1 MGLALRDPCDL
12 HVNFPAPHRDPKLG
26 GRVLLGSLQSLPAL
40 VPSLPSS
47 RDDVIGKVCLTRDT
61 LVTHPKGKISGREPT
76 AHSCFPYPG
85 LPFLSPHWSA
95 QSLAFPLLKG
105 PFSRLLQ
112 DPCSGKAIS
121 TLPRRACVH
130 LLHTRLRALGPVPLG
145 WDLIDPEQR
154 GWLLVVGSEA
164 FAGMERGLLM
174 PCC

>member
-1 MGLALRDPCDL
+1 MTCTSTSLLPTGTLNWGGGCCWAPCR
-12 HVNFPAPHRDPKLG
+12 A
-26 GRVLLGSLQSLPAL
+26 LPAL

-61 LVTHPKGKISGREPT
+61 LVTHPKGKISGREPA
-76 AHSCFPYPG
+76 AHSCFPCPG
-85 LPFLSPHWSA
+85 LPFLPAHWSA

-121 TLPRRACVH
+121 TLPRRACAH
-130 LLHTRLRALGPVPLG
+130 LLHTLLRALGLVPLG
-145 WDLIDPEQR
+145 WDLIAPEQR

-164 FAGMERGLLM
+164 SAGMERGLLM
-174 PCC
+174 PYC